1 MFQDSIMKSVFD
13 SYPEVILVDA
23 TYKLN
28 NLRMPLY
35 LMMCIGQGEIVL
47 MFFTTME
54 TEEAITKMVKHLI
67 AQIPN
72 GNVLKLWWVIK
83 TSMKGQYSRKS
94 FLMLHYTFA
103 CSCPENV
110 QKRNNNRQTECSS
123 RWKISCLR
131 NYF

>member
-72 GNVLKLWWVIK
+72 GNVLKL
-83 TSMKGQYSRKS
+83 
-94 FLMLHYTFA
+94 
-103 CSCPENV
+103 
-110 QKRNNNRQTECSS
+110 
-123 RWKISCLR
+123 
-131 NYF
+131 